1 MITMRSGLTAF
12 LLSVSLFA
20 HAGDWA
26 HKQKITLDTTT
37 TGADLKQ
44 EVSQLPVAIRL
55 HSGNFTFAD
64 AKPDGSDLQFL
75 AIDGKTPLKYHLER
89 YDAANE
95 LATAWVQVPRLPPA
109 GKTGALMM
117 AWGKAD
123 AASTEDSKGTYDA
136 SQIFVLHL
144 SDKDGVRDAT
154 GNANNAREATA
165 KPVFAGPMGAAQEF
179 DGAARVV
186 LPASPSLTLSATN
199 GFTFT
204 TWVKPAGAE
213 GGKLMTMGVGN
224 PSLSIA
230 LVSGTPVISVGS
242 AQAKATAS
250 LKPGVWQQLAVTAA
264 AGKLTVFVDGVAMGG
279 GDFGLSDVSGD
290 VVIGEGF
297 KGELDEVTLAG
308 VARPSDYIKAL
319 ALSQAA
325 ESPMV
330 NIDEEG
336 EDEGE
341 GISYISILL
350 GAVTVDGWIVIGI
363 LIVMFVI
370 SVIVMAGKAQ
380 YLSRVKKGNTEFLQ
394 RFAESSSEMLVPGSA
409 KAQSQANDPLL
420 IHSSISRLYAVGLRE
435 ISHRF
440 ATMQQSGEAPALSG
454 AALDSIR
461 ASLDAT
467 QIREGQRIN
476 SQIVLLTI
484 AISGGPFLGLLGT
497 VVGVMITF
505 AAIAA
510 AGDVNVN
517 SIAPGIAAAL
527 VATVA
532 GLAVAIPALFGYNW
546 LAAQIKNVSADMQ
559 VFADEFVTKAAELH
573 SR

>member
-1 MITMRSGLTAF
+1 MIPMRAGLTAL

-20 HAGDWA
+20 HAGDWT
-26 HKQKITLDTTT
+26 HKQKITLDATA
-37 TGADLKQ
+37 TGANLKQ
-44 EVSQLPVAIRL
+44 EVSQLPLAIRL

-64 AKPDGSDLQFL
+64 VKPDGSDIRFMS
-75 AIDGKTPLKYHLER
+75 ADGKTPLKFHLEQ
-89 YDAANE
+89 YDATNE
-95 LATAWVQVPRLPPA
+95 LATAWVQVPHLLPSGKA
-109 GKTGALMM
+109 GGLMM
-117 AWGKAD
+117 EWGNAD
-123 AASTEDSKGTYDA
+123 AVSAADANGTFDA

-144 SDKDGVRDAT
+144 SDKDVVRDAT
-154 GNANNAREATA
+154 GNANNAREATG

-179 DGAARVV
+179 DGAAHIV
-186 LPASPSLTLSATN
+186 LPASPSLGLSAAN

-204 TWVKPAGAE
+204 AWVKQVGTE
-213 GGKLMTMGVGN
+213 GGKLMTMGAGN

-230 LVSGTPVISVGS
+230 LVSGTPVITIGS
-242 AQAKATAS
+242 AQAKATAP
-250 LKPGVWQQLAVTAA
+250 LKPGIWQQLAVTAA
-264 AGKLTVFVDGVAMGG
+264 AGKLTVFVDGDAAGG
-279 GDFGLSDVSGD
+279 GDFGMADVSGG

-297 KGELDEVTLAG
+297 RGELDEITLAG
-308 VARPSDYIKAL
+308 VARSADYIKAL
-319 ALSQAA
+319 AVSQAP

-330 NIDEEG
+330 NFDEEAG
-336 EDEGE
+336 EE
-341 GISYISILL
+341 GISYVSILL
-350 GAVTVDGWIVIGI
+350 GAVTLDGWIVIGI

-370 SVIVMAGKAQ
+370 SVIVMIGKAQ
-380 YLSRVKKGNTEFLQ
+380 YLSRVKKGNREFLE
-394 RFAESSSEMLVPGSA
+394 RFGESSAEMLTPGTSI
-409 KAQSQANDPLL
+409 AQSQADDPLL
-420 IHSSISRLYAVGLRE
+420 RHSSITRLYAVGLRE
-435 ISHRF
+435 IAHRF
-440 ATMQQSGEAPALSG
+440 ESMRNSGDTPALSG
-454 AALDSIR
+454 PALDSIR

-467 QIREGQRIN
+467 QIRESQRIN

-517 SIAPGIAAAL
+517 AIAPGIAAAL

-546 LAAQIKNVSADMQ
+546 LASQIKNVTADMS

>member
-1 MITMRSGLTAF
+1 MNPLRSGLTAL

-26 HKQKITLDTTT
+26 HKQKVTLDTTA
-37 TGADLKQ
+37 TGVELKQ
-44 EVSQLPVAIRL
+44 DIAQLPVAVRL

-64 AKPDGSDLQFL
+64 AKPDGSDLRFMSP
-75 AIDGKTPLKYHLER
+75 DGKTPLKFHLEQ
-89 YDAANE
+89 YDATNE
-95 LATAWVQVPRLPPA
+95 LATAWVQLPRLPGNAKA
-109 GKTGALMM
+109 GGFLVE
-117 AWGKAD
+117 WGNAD
-123 AASTEDSKGTYDA
+123 AASSADGKGTYDA

-144 SDKDGVRDAT
+144 SDKDAVHDAS
-154 GNANNAREATA
+154 GNANHAREASTR
-165 KPVFAGPMGAAQEF
+165 PVFAGPLGSAQEF
-179 DGAARVV
+179 DGTARIV
-186 LPASPSLTLSATN
+186 LPASPSLSLSAAN

-204 TWVKPAGAE
+204 AWIKPVGAE
-213 GGKLMTMGVGN
+213 GGKLMSIGN
-224 PSLSIA
+224 GTPSLSIG
-230 LVSGTPVISVGS
+230 LVSGTPVITIGS
-242 AQAKATAS
+242 AQAKAIAP
-250 LKPGVWQQLAVTAA
+250 LKPGVWQHLAVTAA
-264 AGKLTVFVDGVAMGG
+264 AGKLTVFVDGAAAGG
-279 GDFGLSDVSGD
+279 GDFGMADVSGEAI
-290 VVIGEGF
+290 IGDGF
-297 KGELDEVTLAG
+297 RGELDEITLAG
-308 VARPSDYIKAL
+308 VARSADYIKAL
-319 ALSQAA
+319 AGSQAA
-325 ESPMV
+325 ESPM
-330 NIDEEG
+330 ISFDEDSG
-336 EDEGE
+336 EE
-341 GISYISILL
+341 GISYVSILL
-350 GAVTVDGWIVIGI
+350 GAVTLDGWIVIGI

-370 SVIVMAGKAQ
+370 SVVVMAGKAQ
-380 YLSRVKKGNTEFLQ
+380 YLSRVKKGNLEFLR
-394 RFAESSSEMLVPGSA
+394 RFAESSADMLTPGTPI
-409 KAQSQANDPLL
+409 AQSQADDPLL
-420 IHSSISRLYAVGLRE
+420 RHSSISRLYAVGLRE
-435 ISHRF
+435 IAHRF
-440 ATMQQSGEAPALSG
+440 EAMHKLGDAPALSG

-546 LAAQIKNVSADMQ
+546 LAAQIKNVTADMS
-559 VFADEFVTKAAELH
+559 VFADEFITKAAELH